1 MITYKIWN
9 KKDTIIKG
17 VSNDYIIESN
27 KILKDDEVFLIV
39 DQYGNVKQIEIVRVI
54 KGVYGLNPNLT
65 ATETA
70 IAYLN
75 IQSDNNPEVNKPSIL
90 EEHSK
95 KIDSLEA
102 EIANSLLDSTNK
114 DIKLKSLEK
123 DLAELTLI
131 VGGM

>member
-27 KILKDDEVFLIV
+27 KIRKDDEVFLIV
-39 DQYGNVKQIEIVRVI
+39 DGGGNVKQIEIVRII
-54 KGVYGLNPNLT
+54 KSVYGLNPNLT

-75 IQSDNNPEVNKPSIL
+75 IQQENNQEINKPSIL

-95 KIDSLEA
+95 KIDDLEA
-102 EIANSLLDSTNK
+102 EIANALLDSANK

-123 DLAELTLI
+123 DLSELTLI
-131 VGGM
+131 LGGM